1 MYCSSYLLPLYLEIL
16 ACFALLPACSQKSI
30 FSSSKKS
37 PSLINRFL
45 LWSILLL
52 KLSSSLSCALLIKAF
67 RFWQKYSL
75 KVMLLWDCKKFI
87 KSCLVIVSLLS
98 LCWWIRLCAINLWS
112 LHTLGGYAP
121 PSARP
126 WECSQ
131 SKDFSSQNKRSG
143 ASVSSQVSLEIL
155 ESFVGVLKSCGVF
168 RKLALFLSLRDLPC
182 KAWQSTF
189 FIICPL
195 CKMFLK
201 TFESRLVVLRTPY
214 PLCWCWYSALLLS
227 P

>member
-52 KLSSSLSCALLIKAF
+52 KLSSSLSCAVLIKVF

-87 KSCLVIVSLLS
+87 KSCFFIDSLLS

-121 PSARP
+121 QVRALESARKAKI
-126 WECSQ
+126 SH
-131 SKDFSSQNKRSG
+131 
-143 ASVSSQVSLEIL
+143 
-155 ESFVGVLKSCGVF
+155 
-168 RKLALFLSLRDLPC
+168 RKTSEAVRAWARRFL
-182 KAWQSTF
+182 
-189 FIICPL
+189 
-195 CKMFLK
+195 
-201 TFESRLVVLRTPY
+201 
-214 PLCWCWYSALLLS
+214 
-227 P
+227 